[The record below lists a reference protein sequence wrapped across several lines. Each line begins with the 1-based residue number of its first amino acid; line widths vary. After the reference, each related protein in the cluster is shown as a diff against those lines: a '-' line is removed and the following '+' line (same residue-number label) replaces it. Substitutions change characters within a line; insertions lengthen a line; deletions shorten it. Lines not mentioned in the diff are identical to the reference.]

1 MSENADTSAAT
12 AVRKASGGKKLSR
25 QLIAICSKCKEPAI
39 VRDAENTSLIRLG
52 RMIRRANR
60 SGFEVRLIDDPP
72 EKTCVCEANQ
82 TPSGNWARFSI
93 RQILFAMTVVGIA
106 LAIFRHPLSQVLDES
121 VWKSAVGPWTVLANF
136 IFGTDIIDPRPHFKK
151 NVVTA
156 VVFTISTPLA
166 VLTAW
171 FSVQFG
177 CMWVY
182 RAWLELSDD

>member
-1 MSENADTSAAT
+1 MSSNAAT
-12 AVRKASGGKKLSR
+12 GVKAARKASGGKKLSR

-39 VRDAENTSLIRLG
+39 VRDAENTSLVRLG

-60 SGFEVRLIDDPP
+60 SGFEVHLVDDLP
-72 EKTCVCEANQ
+72 ETTCSCEANQ

-93 RQILFAMTVVGIA
+93 RQILFAMTVVGIV
-106 LAIFRHPLSQVLDES
+106 LAIFRHPIGHMLDES
-121 VWKSAVGPWTVLANF
+121 VWKSAVGPWTVLGNLLM
-136 IFGTDIIDPRPHFKK
+136 GTPIIDPRPHFEKS
-151 NVVTA
+151 VLAA

-182 RAWLELSDD
+182 RAWLEISDD